1 MSAPSFLIRPATAA
15 DLGAIRA
22 IYNHYVLSSTCTYAL
37 EPETEEERAAWLA
50 AGSERHPRLVA
61 EVAGEVVGWAAL
73 SPWKTREGY
82 AFTAEASVYVK
93 EGFHRQGLGRAL
105 ILALVEK
112 GRAAGLH
119 SFIGGACATQAASLA
134 LQESLGFVPVA
145 HLREVG
151 RKFGKWLDVKYMQL
165 MLS

>member
-1 MSAPSFLIRPATAA
+1 MVTPFLIRPATVA
-15 DLGAIRA
+15 DLEAIRA
-22 IYNHYVLSSTCTYAL
+22 IYNHYVAVSTCTYAL
-37 EPETEEERAAWLA
+37 EPETADERAAWLA

-61 EVAGEVVGWAAL
+61 EIASEVVGWAAL

-93 EGFHRQGLGRAL
+93 DGLHRRGIGRAL
-105 ILALVEK
+105 ILELIER

-119 SFIGGACATQAASLA
+119 SIMGGACTTQAASLA

-165 MLS
+165 ML